1 MQSTF
6 SSYLVRNALLLYYNS
21 QPVDICRGI
30 VTVVCAKSK
39 VIQNYYERN
48 MQSFYN
54 VTYGGITNY
63 VIWRFHILYIL
74 QTT

>member
-6 SSYLVRNALLLYYNS
+6 SSYLARNALLLYYND

-30 VTVVCAKSK
+30 ITVVCANSK
-39 VIQNYYERN
+39 IIQNYCERN
-48 MQSFYN
+48 MHSFYT

-63 VIWRFHILYIL
+63 VIWRFRTLYIS
-74 QTT
+74 QMT